1 MQFAKVG
8 GTETITNV
16 TFRSQESGQQDLV
29 SLALQSSKVAMKLI
43 MFTLYLIL

>member
-1 MQFAKVG
+1 MQFANVG